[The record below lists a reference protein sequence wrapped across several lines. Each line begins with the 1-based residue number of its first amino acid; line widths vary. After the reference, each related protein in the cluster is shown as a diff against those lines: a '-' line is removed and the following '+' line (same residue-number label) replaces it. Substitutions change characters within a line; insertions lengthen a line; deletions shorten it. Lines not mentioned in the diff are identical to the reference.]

1 MNQRRSTLHSD
12 RFVELRQS
20 GSAYII
26 SLLVLVLLTVIGLS
40 LAVTTQ
46 TELQIGAN
54 EQIATRVFYA
64 ADAGIEVA
72 VARGLAA
79 ADHSSRVFRLTDDG
93 EAMQTSGYRF
103 FSEIEVTA
111 FVPILDTT
119 CNLCEI
125 NNAGS
130 YSENAFRKINHAVLS
145 TAERY
150 STYDG
155 GVTTTLKAK
164 KEIAGMIEFQPWK
177 VTPDALVPLTDPAQ
191 MAKIK
196 F

>member
-1 MNQRRSTLHSD
+1 MTGGRREASRRAGRVRERGSTYFLA
-12 RFVELRQS
+12 LM
-20 GSAYII
+20 
-26 SLLVLVLLTVIGLS
+26 VLVLLTVVGLS

-46 TELQIGAN
+46 TELQIGSN
-54 EQIATRVFYA
+54 EQISTRVFYA

-79 ADHSSRVFRLTDDG
+79 ADHSARVFRITDDG
-93 EAMQTSGYRF
+93 EPIESTGYRF

-111 FVPILDTT
+111 FVPILDTA

-145 TAERY
+145 SAQRF
-150 STYDG
+150 STNDG
-155 GVTTTLKAK
+155 GESTTLRAK
-164 KEIAGMIEFQPWK
+164 KDVAGMIEFQPWK
-177 VTPDALVPLTDPAQ
+177 VAPDALIPLTDPAQ

>member
-1 MNQRRSTLHSD
+1 MKDKDSYSHRRIATS
-12 RFVELRQS
+12 RQS
-20 GSAYII
+20 GSAYIVA
-26 SLLVLVLLTVIGLS
+26 LLVMVLLTIIGLS
-40 LAVTTQ
+40 LALTTQ
-46 TELQIGAN
+46 TELVIGTN

-72 VARGLAA
+72 IARGLAG
-79 ADHSSRVFRLTDDG
+79 ADHTSRTFRITDTG
-93 EAMQTSGYRF
+93 EPMQTSGHRF
-103 FSEIEVTA
+103 FNEVEVTA

-130 YSENAFRKINHAVLS
+130 YSENAFRKINHVVLS
-145 TAERY
+145 TARRF
-150 STYDG
+150 STSDG
-155 GVTTTLKAK
+155 GITTYLKAK
-164 KEIAGMIEFQPWK
+164 KEIGAMVEFQPWK
-177 VTPDALVPLTDPAQ
+177 ISPDALAPLNDPDQ

>member
-1 MNQRRSTLHSD
+1 MKDGLSKHGLRIANNQ
-12 RFVELRQS
+12 QA
-20 GSAYII
+20 GSAYIV

-40 LAVTTQ
+40 LAITTQ
-46 TELQIGAN
+46 TELQIGTN

-64 ADAGIEVA
+64 ADAGVEVA
-72 VARGLAA
+72 MARGLAA
-79 ADHSSRVFRLTDDG
+79 ADHSARTFRITDDG
-93 EAMQTSGYRF
+93 QDMQNSGYRF
-103 FSEIEVTA
+103 FSEIEITP

-145 TAERY
+145 TARRF

-155 GVTTTLKAK
+155 GATTSLKAK
-164 KEIAGMIEFQPWK
+164 KEIAGMVEFQPWK
-177 VTPDALVPLTDPAQ
+177 VSPDALAPLNDPVQ

>member
-1 MNQRRSTLHSD
+1 MKDRNSTNRRRIATT
-12 RFVELRQS
+12 RQA
-20 GSAYII
+20 GSAYILA
-26 SLLVLVLLTVIGLS
+26 LLVMVLLTMIGLS
-40 LAVTTQ
+40 LALTTQ
-46 TELQIGAN
+46 TELLIGTN
-54 EQIATRVFYA
+54 EQVATRVFYA

-72 VARGLAA
+72 VARGLAG
-79 ADHSSRVFRLTDDG
+79 ADHTARTFRITDTG
-93 EAMQTSGYRF
+93 EDMQGSGYRF
-103 FSEIEVTA
+103 FNEVEVTA

-145 TAERY
+145 TARRF

-155 GVTTTLKAK
+155 GATTSLKAR
-164 KEIAGMIEFQPWK
+164 KEIAAMVEFQPWK
-177 VTPDALVPLTDPAQ
+177 VSPDALAPLNDPDQ

>member
-1 MNQRRSTLHSD
+1 MPPD
-12 RFVELRQS
+12 
-20 GSAYII
+20 AP
-26 SLLVLVLLTVIGLS
+26 VIGLS

-46 TELQIGAN
+46 TELQIGTN

-64 ADAGIEVA
+64 ADAGLEVA
-72 VARGLAA
+72 VSRGLAA
-79 ADHSSRVFRLTDDG
+79 ADHTARTFRLTDDG
-93 EAMQTSGYRF
+93 DDMPGSGYHF
-103 FSEIEVTA
+103 FSEVEVTA

-130 YSENAFRKINHAVLS
+130 YSENAFRKINNAVLS
-145 TAERY
+145 TARRF

-155 GVTTTLKAK
+155 GVTTSLKAK
-164 KEIAGMIEFQPWK
+164 KEIAGMVEVQPWK
-177 VTPDALVPLTDPAQ
+177 VSPDALAPLNDPAQ